1 MARRYKSKESK
12 KRAMKGYY
20 GRKYGGTY
28 GQRGRSDERVDRRRR
43 AKKPGWRRTTRGKRF
58 YFERRRNRSDY
69 PGKKV

>member
-1 MARRYKSKESK
+1 MARRYKSRESK

-20 GRKYGGTY
+20 GRKYGGSY
-28 GQRGRSDERVDRRRR
+28 SQRGPTNERVDRKRR
-43 AKKPGWRRTTRGKRF
+43 ARRPGWRRTTKGRR